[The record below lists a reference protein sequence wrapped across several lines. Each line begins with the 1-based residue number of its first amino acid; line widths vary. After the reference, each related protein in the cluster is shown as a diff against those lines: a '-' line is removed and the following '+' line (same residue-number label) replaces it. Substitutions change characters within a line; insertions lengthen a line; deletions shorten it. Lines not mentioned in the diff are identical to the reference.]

1 MSAIPSAMQVMHL
14 KNFYLQ
20 WLLSTQQEDK
30 DVQPGVR
37 KKKKHTQKHATC
49 GFQKVARVCFIQVI
63 LRFLLIFFGLDKSH
77 ESIDEK
83 QNIKRER
90 EFWHSSFSHEYIK
103 VINLTFHLAGLLE
116 SGADHL
122 WWFTEDPH
130 FWQEKAGELQEIEGD
145 YVRHT
150 FWRADVHVACGFLLF
165 QVRKSVQ
172 TIQSSKGDKGRGIS
186 WKMFFGSTA
195 TMYTYIYIYV
205 IVYRH
210 Q

>member
-37 KKKKHTQKHATC
+37 KKKTQKHATC

-90 EFWHSSFSHEYIK
+90 ESSGI
-103 VINLTFHLAGLLE
+103 HLLAM
-116 SGADHL
+116 S
-122 WWFTEDPH
+122 
-130 FWQEKAGELQEIEGD
+130 I
-145 YVRHT
+145 
-150 FWRADVHVACGFLLF
+150 
-165 QVRKSVQ
+165 
-172 TIQSSKGDKGRGIS
+172 
-186 WKMFFGSTA
+186 
-195 TMYTYIYIYV
+195 
-205 IVYRH
+205 
-210 Q
+210 